1 MRNNTRFWWKCWLL
15 LLFVVTSSCGGEP
28 GLLVRLAA
36 WPEGA
41 ENLRVVRWFDGEK
54 QMKSSFPNPK
64 GSVASL
70 SRFLKAPAANCGC
83 KSPPKT
89 AVTARSQALRSQRG

>member
-1 MRNNTRFWWKCWLL
+1 MRNNTRFWLKCWLL
-15 LLFVVTSSCGGEP
+15 LLFVVASSCGREP

-54 QMKSSFPNPK
+54 HDEIIVPKSK
-64 GSVASL
+64 GEHGFV
-70 SRFLKAPAANCGC
+70 
-83 KSPPKT
+83 
-89 AVTARSQALRSQRG
+89 VTVPEGNRGELRMQVTVT